1 MKKAFVLFFTSIFLL
16 ACNSNE
22 PGEKV
27 SVPESSGE
35 ATATKEVKDQAL
47 DEVKKPESKDVSE
60 LSDYMITADSTLVD
74 NTNIGFNYDAAMVA
88 DGDFSTAWCNAEGG
102 SGGELV
108 IDFSQ
113 LVKADVFGI
122 VPGFGRDEK
131 IYLQNNRVKELAV
144 EFADDKGVFADQQIF
159 TFSDEYKMHFV
170 DLKGK
175 EFSKI
180 KFTVKDVYK
189 GSKYKDTCIS
199 EIDFWSDY
207 VGNEDSVAA
216 MNYYNKYK
224 KDFALEPFDIV
235 GKILVSDNKPNV
247 CNTPVKTNG
256 DFYDDELGV
265 GLDVGDKVYVSAVI
279 NEYGEEGDKLN
290 VKWYAGARTELAPAW
305 SLVDSMQNVPVIA
318 DCNGKLYAHVMSN
331 EPDWGLHKVQF
342 YSDKSLIG
350 SAKFNLFE

>member
-1 MKKAFVLFFTSIFLL
+1 MKKIFALVFTFVLLL
-16 ACNSNE
+16 ACNSSK
-22 PGEKV
+22 PGGKV
-27 SVPESSGE
+27 AAPGSSE
-35 ATATKEVKDQAL
+35 TAVKDV
-47 DEVKKPESKDVSE
+47 EVKKSESKDVSE
-60 LSDYMITADSTLVD
+60 LTDYMITADSTLVD
-74 NTNIGFNYDAAMVA
+74 STNIGFNYDSAMVA
-88 DGDFSTAWCNAEGG
+88 DKDFSTAWCNAEGG

-113 LVKADVFGI
+113 LAKADVFGI

-144 EFADDKGVFADQQIF
+144 EFADDKGDFADQQVF
-159 TFSDEYKMHFV
+159 TFPDEYKMHFV

-207 VGNEDSVAA
+207 VGNKDLVAA

-235 GKILVSDNKPNV
+235 GEVLVSDSKPNV
-247 CNTPVKTNG
+247 CNTPIKADS
-256 DFYDDELGV
+256 DFFDDEFV
-265 GLDVGDKVYVSAVI
+265 SLDAGDKVYVSAVI

-290 VKWYAGARTELAPAW
+290 VKWYSGARPETLLLESEKWFLM
-305 SLVDSMQNVPVIA
+305 DSMQDVPVIV
-318 DCNGKLYAHVMSN
+318 DCNGKLYAHVVSD
-331 EPDWGLHKVQF
+331 EPKWGPFKVQF
-342 YSDKSLIG
+342 YNDKSLIG
-350 SAKFNLFE
+350 SAKFSMTQ